1 MTKKYILITAL
12 ICLILPVFSSTV
24 YSQVKKDGEAK
35 VYLEKGSEP
44 AWSPDGK
51 RLLITSGKYPD
62 TEIFLINADGSN
74 AERLT
79 ENSFP
84 DHYPVW
90 SPDGKS
96 FAFSSR
102 RGGVWKIIL
111 MSADRVGEEKIVA
124 ETSKSEHNPSRISF
138 SPDGRLLTFAADRDG
153 NSEIYT
159 FEIESKKLN
168 RLTENPARDNAP
180 VFSPDGKSIAFES
193 NRDGDMEIY
202 VMNADGSEPK
212 RITNSKGPDI
222 LPVWFPDGKKIG
234 FLTGRHIVRNAQGG
248 HAGGVINWE
257 IYKALPDGSKTVRL
271 TENNYW
277 DFYPSF
283 SPDGSRVAFVS
294 IREGHTEG
302 SVYVMKLNGTDVVRL
317 TKGNE

>member
-1 MTKKYILITAL
+1 MTKTYTLITAV
-12 ICLILPVFSSTV
+12 ICLILPVFASKIHA
-24 YSQVKKDGEAK
+24 QEVKKNEAK

-44 AWSPDGK
+44 AWSSDGK

-62 TEIFLINADGSN
+62 TEIYLINADGTD
-74 AERLT
+74 AKRLT
-79 ENSFP
+79 NNSFP

-102 RGGVWKIIL
+102 RDGIWKIYL
-111 MSADRVGEEKIVA
+111 MSVDGKTDEKPIT

-138 SPDGRLLTFAADRDG
+138 SPDGRHLAFAADHDG

-168 RLTENPARDNAP
+168 RLTENTARDNAP
-180 VFSPDGKSIAFES
+180 VFSPDGKAIAFES

-202 VMNADGSEPK
+202 VMNADGSQPK
-212 RITNSKGPDI
+212 RVTFSKGPDI

-234 FLTGRHIVRNAQGG
+234 FLTGRHIVRNAGGG
-248 HAGGVINWE
+248 HAGSVMNWE
-257 IYKALPDGSKTVRL
+257 IYKALPDGSKFQRL

-302 SVYVMKLNGTDVVRL
+302 SVYVMKLNGTGIVRL
-317 TKGNE
+317 TKGED